1 MSQAQFAQFSEAGF
15 HKSFRLQ
22 DTFKLTNMV
31 LFDHSG
37 ILRCDKTPEEICEE
51 FFTVRLQMYVKRK
64 EYLMGTL
71 EAQYSKLD
79 NIARFIKEKIENV
92 IVIENK
98 KISAVVEM
106 LVERKYAKDPERV
119 WREEARKKVS
129 ASDFQ

>member
-1 MSQAQFAQFSEAGF
+1 MSQTQFAQFSEAGL

-31 LFDHSG
+31 LFDHNG
-37 ILRCDKTPEEICEE
+37 ILRRYKTPEEICDE
-51 FFTVRLQMYVKRK
+51 FFSVRLQMYVKRK

-71 EAQYSKLD
+71 ESQYSKLD

-98 KISAVVEM
+98 KISAVVDM

-119 WREEARKKVS
+119 WREEARKKV
-129 ASDFQ
+129 